1 MSYLRYKEKWINMMN
16 VRFELILT
24 SSKLDVWGCLL
35 TNTAS
40 IVSLYSYSSD
50 FRWLGNVAGEFL
62 VVIPSILRTH
72 CLLECSV
79 YRAKWKADCWCLK
92 SLGCRFKCFN
102 DVIRMSSL
110 FLESSL
116 LLVVV
121 IEVTILTFAFSIDKS
136 VSVGASIGVRVP
148 SILVVAVIAHS
159 LYYQNIKIQ
168 RIEEKF

>member
-1 MSYLRYKEKWINMMN
+1 
-16 VRFELILT
+16 
-24 SSKLDVWGCLL
+24 
-35 TNTAS
+35 
-40 IVSLYSYSSD
+40 
-50 FRWLGNVAGEFL
+50 
-62 VVIPSILRTH
+62 
-72 CLLECSV
+72 
-79 YRAKWKADCWCLK
+79 
-92 SLGCRFKCFN
+92 
-102 DVIRMSSL
+102 MSSL